1 MRGIYR
7 LEFGNLGL
15 EGREHL
21 HEVVNVALRQHFRE
35 QEDELLRRQTPL
47 IEHLGSCP
55 VVRLLAEHVVATLV
69 LQMSVFL
76 LIQLSKPV
84 LDEHSREASCCIK
97 HSRLDELFDLDLGRV
112 LAQLDHDLLPG
123 MMVRSR

>member
-1 MRGIYR
+1 MLLGGIDR
-7 LEFGNLGL
+7 LEFGDLGL
-15 EGREHL
+15 KGREHL

-35 QEDELLRRQTPL
+35 QEDKLLRRQTPL

-84 LDEHSREASCCIK
+84 LDEHGREASCCIK

-112 LAQLDHDLLPG
+112 LAQLDHDLLPC
-123 MMVRSR
+123 MVRR

>member
-1 MRGIYR
+1 M
-7 LEFGNLGL
+7 FS
-15 EGREHL
+15 
-21 HEVVNVALRQHFRE
+21 
-35 QEDELLRRQTPL
+35 RQTPFV
-47 IEHLGSCP
+47 ENLGSRP
-55 VVRLLAEHVVATLV
+55 VVRSLSEHIIATLV